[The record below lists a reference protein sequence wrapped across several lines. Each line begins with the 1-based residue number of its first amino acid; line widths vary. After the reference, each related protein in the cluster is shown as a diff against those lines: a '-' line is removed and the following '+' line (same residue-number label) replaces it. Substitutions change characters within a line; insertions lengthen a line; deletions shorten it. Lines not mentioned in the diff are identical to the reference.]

1 MNISN
6 IGLIGCGNMGSA
18 FVRGW
23 LKADPDMAARI
34 RVADAYPEAAQRL
47 ADDTGVAA
55 AGGNGE
61 LVEWADLV
69 LLAVKP
75 YDIEAAMEEAIGFFG
90 RGKILAS
97 VAAGRTIAFLEAL
110 FPEDV
115 PVFRLMPNVAVEVC
129 SGTICF
135 AVGNNVDPETEEQV
149 YELFNHL
156 GRVIPLPERLF
167 APATA
172 IAGSGP
178 GFMALIVDAFIDACV
193 MTGLP
198 GGVARELTY
207 SMLAG
212 TAGMLVDAGLSPGE
226 LRHRVTSPAGTTAA
240 GISQMERDGVR
251 SAVIDSVQVAVNRA
265 NELK

>member
-1 MNISN
+1 MNITN

-23 LKADPDMAARI
+23 LRSDPGMASRI
-34 RVADAYPEAAQRL
+34 SVVDAIPEAAEQL
-47 ADDTGVAA
+47 ARETGVEAA
-55 AGGNGE
+55 TGNKE

-75 YDIEAAMEEAIGFFG
+75 HDIEAAMNETVELFG
-90 RGKILAS
+90 MGKILTS

-110 FPEDV
+110 FPGDV
-115 PVFRLMPNVAVEVC
+115 PVFRLMPNVAVEIC
-129 SGTICF
+129 AGTICF
-135 AVGNNVDPETEEQV
+135 AVGNSVDPETEDKV
-149 YELFNHL
+149 YGLFSHL
-156 GRVIPLPERLF
+156 GRVVPLPERLF

-178 GFMALIVDAFIDACV
+178 GFMALIVDAFVDAGI

-212 TAGMLVDAGLSPGE
+212 TAGMLNEAGLSPSV
-226 LRHRVTSPAGTTAA
+226 LRHMVTSPAGTTAA

-251 SAVIDSVQVAVNRA
+251 SAVIDAVQVAVNRA